1 MANIPTMLKIK
12 EIPER
17 FPGVTEHMI
26 RQLVV
31 TGAIPHVMVGKKY
44 LICEDVLSD
53 FLIKG
58 NNRTNEV
65 EPTQGKIRK
74 LY

>member
-1 MANIPTMLKIK
+1 MSNRPTMLKIK
-12 EIPER
+12 EVPER

-31 TGAIPHVMVGKKY
+31 TGALPHIMVGKKY
-44 LICEDVLSD
+44 LICEQVLCEY
-53 FLIKG
+53 LTKV
-58 NNRTNEV
+58 NNQIEQSELTH
-65 EPTQGKIRK
+65 GKIRK

>member
-1 MANIPTMLKIK
+1 MLKIK
-12 EIPER
+12 EVPNR

-58 NNRTNEV
+58 NNQMNQIDQI
-65 EPTQGKIRK
+65 QGKIRK
-74 LY
+74 VN

>member
-12 EIPER
+12 EVPER

-26 RQLVV
+26 RQLVIS
-31 TGAIPHVMVGKKY
+31 GALPHVMVGKKY
-44 LICEDVLSD
+44 LICEQVLCD
-53 FLIKG
+53 YLMKG
-58 NNRTNEV
+58 NNTDYPEQTN
-65 EPTQGKIRK
+65 GKIRK